1 MMKNA
6 IFLSEISSP
15 LALSLFICLFPY
27 VFSWKNAKKMDS
39 PNFND
44 KIWANTAK
52 FKIQRVKDPRSKF

>member
-1 MMKNA
+1 MMTNA

-27 VFSWKNAKKMDS
+27 VFSWKNAKKMDN

-44 KIWANTAK
+44 KIRANTAK
-52 FKIQRVKDPRSKF
+52 FKIQRV